1 MGGAIDPNA
10 IPLPSGWSV
19 FAKGYLLRAVGLARY
34 ALTHVRSWCAD
45 SPIARVRLKGRIELL
60 AAEVALL
67 KEELRIKDAR
77 LAAIPARQRPH
88 YLPQDRFAIL
98 VLKTARGWSFEVA
111 ARRFLVTAVTLA
123 TWTKRADEQDSTLVR
138 PPRPINLF
146 PPFVAEVIRS
156 LKAVAPSMGAHRIAD
171 LLARAALHVGPTTVR
186 RALRVPG
193 KVSPRPEPPRKRSST
208 SARTIVAKRPN
219 HVWNVDL
226 TTIDTVLLPACFR
239 LSRFATLPEPEL
251 WRAAA

>member
-1 MGGAIDPNA
+1 M
-10 IPLPSGWSV
+10 
-19 FAKGYLLRAVGLARY
+19 
-34 ALTHVRSWCAD
+34 
-45 SPIARVRLKGRIELL
+45 
-60 AAEVALL
+60 
-67 KEELRIKDAR
+67 
-77 LAAIPARQRPH
+77 
-88 YLPQDRFAIL
+88 
-98 VLKTARGWSFEVA
+98 LKTARGWSFEVA